1 MKILSWAL
9 FGLGLLVAAAFAT
22 SIVVSQP
29 PFDEPLDSAR
39 LTEVAIARPDVA
51 LTLAV
56 TGAGDRSRVLLVTRY
71 SGGKVTG
78 VDLNAAFGTD
88 CADALQLYRAI
99 GHDRLLA
106 AANSPDTVTVDAASL
121 DVPFAAPEQ
130 NIGVGLNYRE
140 HAREST
146 LDEEPFLFPKF
157 ARPTRSTSD
166 IAKNGSTL
174 LDYEAEIGLVAL
186 EEIDRSTPPRLGL
199 VLANEMTD
207 RWPLVRNIDRS
218 QPMGTTGFADGKSR
232 AGFAPIGPLLV
243 IPRDV
248 EAFCSQVELEL
259 YVNGRLRQREKGSAM
274 LWGPRR
280 ILTEVFARADWPY
293 AYRGGSVG
301 LIAGGGARIG
311 AGTLIFSGTPAGVIF
326 RPVNVFNPWVYL
338 RGGDEIVVRAEGLG
352 LIRNRI
358 TDGSGGRP

>member
-1 MKILSWAL
+1 MKVLSWTL
-9 FGLGLLVAAAFAT
+9 LGLGLLVAGAFAA

-29 PFDEPLDSAR
+29 LFDEQLDPAR
-39 LTEVAIARPDVA
+39 LDQVVIARPDVA
-51 LTLAV
+51 LTLAL
-56 TGAGDRSRVLLVTRY
+56 THAGDRARVLLVTQYRD
-71 SGGKVTG
+71 GKVTG

-88 CADALQLYRAI
+88 SADAVELYRAI
-99 GHDRLLA
+99 GHERLLA
-106 AANSPDTVTVDAASL
+106 AVSNDTVTADAASL
-121 DVPFAAPEQ
+121 DVPFTAPAQ

-157 ARPTRSTSD
+157 ARPTRWTSD
-166 IAKNGSTL
+166 VARNGSTL

-186 EEIDRSTPPRLGL
+186 DELDRSTPPRLGL

-218 QPMGTTGFADGKSR
+218 RPMGTTGFADGKSR
-232 AGFAPIGPLLV
+232 EGFAPIGPLLV

-248 EAFCSQVELEL
+248 EAFCSQVQLEL
-259 YVNGRLRQREKGSAM
+259 YVNGRLRQRENGSAM

-280 ILTEVFARADWPY
+280 ILAEVFARADGPY
-293 AYRGGSVG
+293 AYRDGSVG
-301 LIAGGGARIG
+301 LIAGGGARLG
-311 AGTLIFSGTPAGVIF
+311 AGTVIFSGTPAGVIF
-326 RPVNVFNPWVYL
+326 RPINLFNPWVYL
-338 RGGDEIVVRAEGLG
+338 RGGDEVVVRADGLG

-358 TDGSGGRP
+358 TDGRK